1 MSFFNHQT
9 LVLSPGCESFRDF
22 MLSIPDRFEK
32 GEGTIIHKGRNELR
46 KITYNGNVLV
56 VKSFRTPNII
66 NRFVLQKPNVL
77 LNMPRC
83 YWILVWVLL
92 VPSAI

>member
-46 KITYNGNVLV
+46 KLPIMETYL
-56 VKSFRTPNII
+56 
-66 NRFVLQKPNVL
+66 
-77 LNMPRC
+77 
-83 YWILVWVLL
+83 
-92 VPSAI
+92 